1 MSVMAK
7 ALDQEMYNYFVQ
19 LNEAE
24 KKSVIQ
30 MLKTF
35 IKSRKDDFKPQTLE
49 EYNREIDQ
57 AMERI
62 DRGEFT
68 TLEGLEKE
76 MQSW

>member
-1 MSVMAK
+1 MAK